1 MNGTPQV
8 ESGRTSDWLLFE
20 NTDIG
25 RYSRENGTVAASQ
38 TLKDGQ
44 MIGFNDA
51 GTELV
56 AYDAGTELVAYDDAA
71 PNGAVAVGILVG
83 DCTTGVGETK
93 DVVYVTRHARIN
105 ANSLYTTGLAAPAIA
120 AGLADLASRGIVT
133 VREV

>member
-44 MIGFNDA
+44 MIGFN
-51 GTELV
+51 
-56 AYDAGTELVAYDDAA
+56 DAGTELVAYDDAA